1 MATLIGTDT
10 KVICQGIT
18 GYRGSFFSHQAI
30 EYGTN
35 VVGGV
40 VPGKGGTTHLQLPVF
55 DAVAQAMESTGA
67 NASVVFVPSA
77 AAAAAVMEAIEAE
90 IPLVVC
96 ITEGVPV
103 LDMAR
108 IKERLAD
115 SVTRLIGPNCPGII
129 TPGQCKIGIMPG
141 SIYTPGKVG
150 VVSRSGTLFY
160 EAVAQLSE
168 RGIGQST
175 CIGIGADPVRGMS
188 YVDAI
193 SLMLDDS
200 DTDAILLIGEIGGD
214 AEEEAARYIVECQPD
229 KPIIAYIAG
238 RHAPPDRRMG
248 HAGAIIAGGLGASER
263 KIEALREAGVQV
275 AESPARIGAT
285 VAAAL
290 RK

>member
-1 MATLIGTDT
+1 MATLIGSDT

-77 AAAAAVMEAIEAE
+77 AAAAAVMEAIEAA

-103 LDMAR
+103 LDMVR
-108 IKERLAD
+108 IKERLTD
-115 SVTRLIGPNCPGII
+115 SATRLIGPNCPGII

-188 YVDAI
+188 YVDAL

-214 AEEEAARYIVECQPD
+214 AEEEAARYIVECQP
-229 KPIIAYIAG
+229 
-238 RHAPPDRRMG
+238 
-248 HAGAIIAGGLGASER
+248 E
-263 KIEALREAGVQV
+263 
-275 AESPARIGAT
+275 
-285 VAAAL
+285 
-290 RK
+290 